1 MARARQIRRS
11 RVLRVT
17 WTSRFRLLLTALI
30 ATVLTVSS
38 GALVPAQA
46 MPAGGAAALALPL
59 GWTLGTTSAGPVLHW
74 RSPER
79 LPWGDATL
87 EVRLEGRPLAP
98 AGLRRD
104 QRTVSARVTPEQL
117 ATLASTDAP
126 ELAVWS
132 GGMPLTGAPEV
143 DPTPSRTSRQSS
155 LRTVTRTSDPGA
167 AGRFD
172 VAVTSYRRASRTV
185 LDLPEPVEMLAQ
197 VVAPVDAAGARP
209 LVVLLHGRHETCYRP
224 ETGRLSV
231 AWPCPD
237 GTEAVPSH
245 RGFTYLQRHLA
256 SRGFVTVSISANG
269 INAQD
274 TPTEDGG
281 TAARSVLVRRHL
293 NLWSQ
298 WAAPGGPWEGRVD
311 LQKVLLIGHSRGGE
325 GVQRV
330 AIDAN
335 ASAPWRVAGTVALAP
350 TAALRQ
356 TPAYTPTTTL
366 LPTCDGDVVSL
377 DGQVFVDRPRDVADD
392 PALRSAIAV
401 VGGNHNFFNTEW
413 TPGLATANA
422 RDDAIRRP
430 ECRADS
436 PTRIAAAEQRQVA
449 KTYVTASAEAVLRE
463 APAALRMIDGTGVT
477 APSTAG
483 LDVRVAALGGERVT
497 VRPGLDGRVVGSD
510 GASLCEGRTGAG
522 DADLCGRGRDPIMTP
537 HWPSAWWGS
546 SVPAAPAMELRW
558 AGGQGRALLS
568 LREPLDLSEHRAI
581 EARVALDPEH
591 GPVDLALRLVDSAGR
606 VLTLETPRLLP
617 LPGGQGGGQVWGQTL
632 RARLPQVGRF
642 DASEITAAGVVARSD
657 RGRVWVLDLSG
668 YRPGLSA
675 LPTARLPRLDVPIVE
690 TPEGDGAGV
699 ARLPLVLDT
708 ASDVVTVAS
717 LEVLSPDGATSV
729 ERVRFE
735 PGDTRE
741 VLRFPFEG
749 DTRDDIDR
757 RAWTVK
763 AYAVRNLVVRTP
775 FGRAVVV
782 DDDPAPVVSV
792 TPLATDV
799 TEGAALR
806 WRIELSAPADY
817 GYVVVASAVPDP
829 ADRAELGSAD
839 VPRRWLRRQAPV
851 PDSPVTLHELGLQL
865 VLYLPEQTT
874 SASLR
879 VPTVAD
885 DLTEGAEWLT
895 LEMSDELG
903 NPVGAPVSG
912 RVTDG

>member
-1 MARARQIRRS
+1 
-11 RVLRVT
+11 
-17 WTSRFRLLLTALI
+17 LLTAFL
-30 ATVLTVSS
+30 AAGLSLSTT
-38 GALVPAQA
+38 GLVPAQA
-46 MPAGGAAALALPL
+46 AQTDALATLQLPP
-59 GWTLGTTSAGPVLHW
+59 GWTLVPTSTGPELRW

-98 AGLRRD
+98 ATLRRD
-104 QRTVSARVTPEQL
+104 QRTVAARVTPKQL
-117 ATLASTDAP
+117 STLVSTEPPD
-126 ELAVWS
+126 LAVWS
-132 GGMPLTGAPEV
+132 GGLPIAGAPEV
-143 DPTPSRTSRQSS
+143 GATRLRTSQPPL
-155 LRTVTRTSDPGA
+155 LRTVRRASDPGA

-172 VAVTSYRRASRTV
+172 VAVTSYRRPNRAI
-185 LDLPEPVEMLAQ
+185 LDLPEPVEVLGQ
-197 VVAPVDAAGARP
+197 VVAPVDAEGARP

-274 TPTEDGG
+274 IPTEDGG

-330 AIDAN
+330 AIDADT
-335 ASAPWRVAGTVALAP
+335 SAPWRVRGTVALAP

-356 TPAYTPTTTL
+356 TPAFTPTTTL

-377 DGQVFVDRPRDVADD
+377 DGQVYVDRPRDVTDD
-392 PALRSAIAV
+392 PAFRSAITV

-449 KTYVTASAEAVLRE
+449 KTYVAASAEALLRE
-463 APAALRMIDGTGVT
+463 APTALRMLDGTGVT

-483 LDVRVAALGGERVT
+483 LDVRVAALGGNRTT
-497 VRPGLDGRVVGSD
+497 VRPGLDGRVTGSD
-510 GASLCEGRTGAG
+510 GASLCDGRTGAG

-537 HWPSAWWGS
+537 HWPSAWWGPS
-546 SVPAAPAMELRW
+546 IPAAPAMELRW
-558 AGGQGRALLS
+558 TGGQGRALVS
-568 LREPLDLSEHRAI
+568 LRRSLDLTEHRAV
-581 EARVALDPEH
+581 EARVALDPEY
-591 GPVDLALRLVDSAGR
+591 GSVDLALRLVDGAGR
-606 VLTLETPRLLP
+606 VLTLETPRLRP
-617 LPGGQGGGQVWGQTL
+617 LPGGQDGGQVWGQTL
-632 RARLPQVGRF
+632 RAQLPQVGRF
-642 DASEITAAGVVARSD
+642 DASNIRAVGVVARSD

-668 YRPGLSA
+668 YRPGLSV
-675 LPTARLPRLDVPIVE
+675 LPDVRLPRLDVPIVE

-708 ASDVVTVAS
+708 APDVTAVAS
-717 LEVLSPDGATSV
+717 LEVLAPDGETSV
-729 ERVRFE
+729 QQVRFE

-749 DTRDDIDR
+749 DTRDDVDR
-757 RAWTVK
+757 RAWSVK
-763 AYAVRNLVVRTP
+763 AYAVKNLVVRSP

-792 TPLATDV
+792 IPLADDV
-799 TEGAALR
+799 TEEDALR

-829 ADRAELGSAD
+829 ADGAELDSAD

-851 PDSPVTLHELGLQL
+851 PDSPVPLHELGLQL
-865 VLYLPEQTT
+865 VLFLPEQTT
-874 SASLR
+874 TASLR
-879 VPTVAD
+879 IPTVAD
-885 DLTEGAEWLT
+885 SLTEGAEWLR

-903 NPVGAPVSG
+903 NPVGTPVSG